1 MLNGEHDDAISTLE
15 QLLSLPTEISVTG
28 YAPTLPGRRW
38 ADIAASSGCWRMAAE
53 REAST
58 RVDLPHIFCGQT
70 G

>member
-28 YAPTLPGRRW
+28 
-38 ADIAASSGCWRMAAE
+38 GCWRMAAE